1 MRFSLAAAV
10 LAAALGAHAGPVA
23 FVADVRGSA
32 TIEGDG
38 KLDFLAELPAG
49 TRVLLGTGATASIAF
64 AGSGAEYEIKGPGRF
79 RVDEREVAAEN
90 GAPPAAREGVAVVD
104 RQVVA
109 RVGKAA
115 RASTRMRGGKSPA
128 PGRLALE
135 YPGEARIATLEP
147 HMRWHSPSAAPVMLA
162 VRSLGGSEV
171 WKGAVSGNAAR
182 LPARLSPGERYS
194 WTVTTAEGAVAEGR
208 FETLPADALARVAA
222 ASGAAGR
229 SFAHRVKHAMVLEEL
244 GAAQDAR
251 EAWAQLA
258 RERPDLVE
266 LQALAR

>member
-1 MRFSLAAAV
+1 MRVVLAAAA

-49 TRVLLGTGATASIAF
+49 ARVLLGTGASACIAF

-79 RVDEREVAAEN
+79 RVEEREVAAEN
-90 GAPPAAREGVAVVD
+90 GAPPAARKGVALLD

-109 RVGKAA
+109 RVGNAA
-115 RASTRMRGGKSPA
+115 RASSRMRGGKPPA
-128 PGRLALE
+128 EARLALE

-147 HMRWHSPSAAPVMLA
+147 QMRWRSPPAVPVMLA
-162 VRSLGGSEV
+162 VRSSEGKELWSGPASGG
-171 WKGAVSGNAAR
+171 AAR
-182 LPARLSPGERYS
+182 LPVRLSPGERYA
-194 WTVTTAEGAVAEGR
+194 WTVTTADGAVAEGR
-208 FETLPADALARVAA
+208 FETLPAEALARVAA
-222 ASGAAGR
+222 ARSAGR
-229 SFAHRVKHAMVLEEL
+229 SFAHRVRHAMVLEEL
-244 GAAQDAR
+244 GAAHEAR
-251 EAWAQLA
+251 DAWAELA
-258 RERPDLVE
+258 RERPDLAE

>member
-1 MRFSLAAAV
+1 MRFALAAAV
-10 LAAALGAHAGPVA
+10 LAAALGAQAGPVA

-49 TRVLLGTGATASIAF
+49 TRVLLGTGAAASIAF

-79 RVDEREVAAEN
+79 RIDEREVAAEN
-90 GAPPAAREGVAVVD
+90 GAPPAARKGVVLLD
-104 RQVVA
+104 RQVIA
-109 RVGKAA
+109 RVGNAA
-115 RASTRMRGGKSPA
+115 RASSRMRGGKPSAAGP
-128 PGRLALE
+128 LALE

-147 HMRWHSPSAAPVMLA
+147 QMRWRSQPAAAVTLA
-162 VRSLGGSEV
+162 VRSSTGREV
-171 WKGAVSGNAAR
+171 WKGPVTGNAAR
-182 LPARLSPGERYS
+182 LPVRLSPGERYA
-194 WTVTTAEGAVAEGR
+194 WTVTAADGAVAEGR
-208 FETLPADALARVAA
+208 FETLPAEALARVAA
-222 ASGAAGR
+222 ARSAGR

-244 GAAQDAR
+244 GAVQDAR
-251 EAWAQLA
+251 DAWAQLA